1 MTDSRTSSKYIKAL
15 EEVRKLDKEPVGFS
29 DITTSVQSN
38 NIPIRQNNIIIQ
50 LIINLA
56 EKLDQIE
63 EQVAEINQFVHNS
76 SANLPPA
83 LVKKLD
89 NLTLENNN
97 KAKNHFWSLNF
108 EGLDTLVTHVSKM
121 TLWSLKFDIVCH
133 FGHCR

>member
-63 EQVAEINQFVHNS
+63 EQVKEINQFVHNS
-76 SANLPPA
+76 PANLPPA

-89 NLTLENNN
+89 NLTLGSNIRRTRINPFDN
-97 KAKNHFWSLNF
+97 
-108 EGLDTLVTHVSKM
+108 SK
-121 TLWSLKFDIVCH
+121 WNSLKEKEKK
-133 FGHCR
+133 